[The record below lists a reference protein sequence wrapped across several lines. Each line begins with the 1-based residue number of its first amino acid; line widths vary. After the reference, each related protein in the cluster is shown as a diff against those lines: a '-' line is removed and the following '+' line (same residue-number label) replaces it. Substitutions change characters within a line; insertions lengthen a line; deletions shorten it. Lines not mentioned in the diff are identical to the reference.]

1 MLQPKTAV
9 DSSVT
14 KNVSQNQIFELQS
27 EISELRD
34 ENYKLK
40 KKVKDLEAQL
50 DQKSRLDLSLDDA
63 HGLKLSFSKVW
74 FCQICMED
82 DNIRVVLGCGHSVC
96 EECQGK

>member
-1 MLQPKTAV
+1 MVLRPKTAV

-34 ENYKLK
+34 ENYQLK

-50 DQKSRLDLSLDDA
+50 DQKSR
-63 HGLKLSFSKVW
+63 
-74 FCQICMED
+74 
-82 DNIRVVLGCGHSVC
+82 
-96 EECQGK
+96 